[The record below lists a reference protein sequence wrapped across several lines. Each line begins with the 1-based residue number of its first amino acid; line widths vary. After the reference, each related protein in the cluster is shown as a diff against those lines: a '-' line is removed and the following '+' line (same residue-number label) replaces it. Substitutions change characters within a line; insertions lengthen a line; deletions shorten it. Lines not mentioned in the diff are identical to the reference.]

1 MVNNE
6 LDVQPGTKLFAQFH
20 MVEDNCIIRLT
31 RAEHKRACQHS
42 FPADLQPDCDDDC
55 FRWSFPSVSTTTVNS
70 MLRTFCA
77 LANVSTVHRVH
88 GLRSALVL
96 VMLANGTRVSNINM
110 LVGWSDKSSM
120 WKLHARQAQF
130 ASVQLARVIDPT
142 EIQRTIDAAASSKP
156 IEPW

>member
-6 LDVQPGTKLFAQFH
+6 LDVQPGTKLFAHFH
-20 MVEDNCIIRLT
+20 MVEDNCIIRPT
-31 RAEHKRACQHS
+31 RTEHKRACPHS
-42 FPADLQPDCDDDC
+42 FPADPQPDCDDDC
-55 FRWSFPSVSTTTVNS
+55 FKWSFPSVSTTTVNS

-77 LANVSTVHRVH
+77 LGNVSAGCRVH
-88 GLRSALVL
+88 GLRSAPVP